1 MKGYIV
7 NLTVNVD
14 NAYTLPW
21 ITWARE
27 DFFPFLKQWPFVQD
41 IVFTRVISR
50 EEDGNTYSIQ
60 VVLTNQQGVAYF
72 ERDCMS
78 YFNNMA
84 SNQFSGKIV
93 FFKTLLELQ

>member
-27 DFFPFLKQWPFVQD
+27 DFFPFLRQWSFVED
-41 IVFTRVISR
+41 VVFTRVISR
-50 EEDGNTYSIQ
+50 EEGDNTYSIQ
-60 VVLTNQQGVAYF
+60 VVVTSQQGVAYF
-72 ERDCMS
+72 ERDCLPN
-78 YFNNMA
+78 FINMA
-84 SNQFSGKIV
+84 TNLFSGKVV
-93 FFKTLLELQ
+93 FFKTLLELL